1 MASQRTLGLL
11 FIGIGGALLIVLT
24 TDVGGEIFVG
34 FRGLGFLGAYAAT
47 RSYGLLI
54 PGGILT
60 GLGTGLIIESQGG
73 PSGSVVLGLGCG
85 FLAIATIDRLVSSAD
100 GVWWWPLIP
109 GAVLV
114 TVGASNLT
122 GIPNLGRYLVPAGLI
137 LIGVL
142 LLLRKPGAGGTTETM
157 GRPCGTRRT
166 GRVRCSHPSTA
177 RGRGAVRRRRPAARG
192 SA

>member
-24 TDVGGEIFVG
+24 TDVDGEIFVG
-34 FRGLGFLGAYAAT
+34 FLGLGFLGAYAAT
-47 RSYGLLI
+47 RSYWLLI

-100 GVWWWPLIP
+100 RVWWWPLIP

-142 LLLRKPGAGGTTETM
+142 LLLRKPGAGEHDRDDGPTLRGTPDRQGE
-157 GRPCGTRRT
+157 
-166 GRVRCSHPSTA
+166 V
-177 RGRGAVRRRRPAARG
+177 
-192 SA
+192 